1 MRGQLNHGPNA
12 DRTRT
17 HTPKVTSKASGFSPE
32 VRERVTR
39 MVHEHE
45 QGVLVAKLGTRM
57 LMHSLKN
64 STPPCASDNSPGRG
78 GLPPPIRPAR
88 DSE

>member
-17 HTPKVTSKASGFSPE
+17 NTPKVTRKASRFSPE

-45 QGVLVAKLGTRM
+45 QGVLVAKLGARGRDVG
-57 LMHSLKN
+57 
-64 STPPCASDNSPGRG
+64 ASV
-78 GLPPPIRPAR
+78 LAR
-88 DSE
+88 VCECPRRSAIV